1 MGKEDMEKWRRK
13 NRDEV
18 LHDFYYSTN
27 DRTSTKLLLGKSQF
41 DAKAKLMKLKI
52 PGQRDL
58 PPGWETAKD
67 SAPRGMTEGDLKF
80 RVEKNTKKKIE
91 ELQHKVAVAE
101 NLKLANVSQTKAK
114 QAVETLKKTKSASEG
129 VFNLVFNALANKD
142 FPQIDRNSYDKTS
155 KKSAKCVAK
164 CGDGFSMSR
173 WRYYCKYCGA
183 SVHGKPCST
192 TVSSLRR
199 CTNCEKIHNL
209 SPNKAIENLRKT
221 KSELEE
227 AENHLLDVTTTAQKA
242 EEDLANVQAKLKQI
256 YSDRTQLSGSYLRR
270 LLSPSPAARPQI
282 DKSLPRHV
290 RRKLVSGGRA
300 LIDRFIRESIRCEM
314 S

>member
-80 RVEKNTKKKIE
+80 RVEKQRKKKIE

-101 NLKLANVSQTKAK
+101 ENLK
-114 QAVETLKKTKSASEG
+114 
-129 VFNLVFNALANKD
+129 
-142 FPQIDRNSYDKTS
+142 
-155 KKSAKCVAK
+155 
-164 CGDGFSMSR
+164 
-173 WRYYCKYCGA
+173 
-183 SVHGKPCST
+183 
-192 TVSSLRR
+192 
-199 CTNCEKIHNL
+199 
-209 SPNKAIENLRKT
+209 
-221 KSELEE
+221 
-227 AENHLLDVTTTAQKA
+227 
-242 EEDLANVQAKLKQI
+242 
-256 YSDRTQLSGSYLRR
+256 
-270 LLSPSPAARPQI
+270 
-282 DKSLPRHV
+282 
-290 RRKLVSGGRA
+290 
-300 LIDRFIRESIRCEM
+300 
-314 S
+314 